1 MRWADDAGGISPSSR
16 REFAGARNGRDAYF
30 MSGTAE
36 IHDAVLTPGKM
47 DLLRAWITHQS
58 WFDGDPDRLE
68 QVTSYRFVDPEG
80 DVGMEA
86 FLLSDGTRT
95 LHVPVTYRA
104 AELPGGG
111 DALVGTLD
119 HSVLGPRWVY
129 DALSD
134 PVYVVEV
141 RRVIDH
147 RDTAADHL
155 AVEDGTITPSPV
167 NIRGGGSGS
176 ITESQAAPEI
186 IRVIS
191 EENDAEADRP
201 LIGSPGTLSGTWH
214 DDEGSHTAVL
224 VVVD

>member
-1 MRWADDAGGISPSSR
+1 
-16 REFAGARNGRDAYF
+16 

-36 IHDAVLTPGKM
+36 IHDAVLTPGKL
-47 DLLRAWITHQS
+47 DLLRVWIRHQS
-58 WFDGDPDRLE
+58 WFDGDPDQME
-68 QVTSYRFVDPEG
+68 QVASYRFVDPEG

-104 AELPGGG
+104 AELPEAG

-119 HSVLGPRWVY
+119 HSVLGHRWVY

-134 PVYVVEV
+134 PVYVAEV
-141 RRVIDH
+141 RRVIGH

-176 ITESQAAPEI
+176 TTESQAAPQI
-186 IRVIS
+186 VRVIS
-191 EENDAEADRP
+191 EENDAETDRP
-201 LIGSPGTLSGTWH
+201 LIGAPGTLSGTWY
-214 DDEGSHTAVL
+214 DDDGSHTAVL